1 MGTAGYLDT
10 PPAHFGIIPRA
21 VHTLFQ
27 SLRSQPISQ
36 FKYQVRVSFLE
47 IYNEDLI
54 DLLSGADRDGPRPPI
69 TIREDTRGKII
80 WTGVREVRVDSA
92 EDVLAQLD
100 AGSRI
105 RQVGA
110 TDMNSV
116 SSRSHAIF
124 SLTLRQENPGPGA
137 DGEWVVLQSKFHFV
151 DLAGSERL
159 KRTNAVGD
167 RAKEGISINAG
178 LSALGNVISV
188 LGDPT
193 KKSLHVPYRD
203 SKLTRLL
210 QDSLG
215 GNSRTLMIACVSP
228 AASNITETVNTLK
241 YANRARNIKN
251 KATLNESISSTTD
264 VDFLQAQVARLKAE
278 LRKFKGMS
286 LQSDD
291 TDYAAQANAR
301 LEEQCERL
309 QGELIG
315 LQDEFELTQ
324 RELLKIQQQGS
335 RESNGKRGGGK
346 KKKAGLVEPVI
357 EEYEKVVQGLEA
369 RLADAR
375 EALAAAEASSQ
386 IAGAKLRFEETVR
399 ESNAVVIAEL
409 KGRVAELQE
418 REIGAND
425 Y

>member
-1 MGTAGYLDT
+1 MRNLQGEVLNVSPNVPRVTVTPYQKHFTYDYVFSPSATQEDIFTESILRLVDQFSQGYNATVLAYGQTSSGKTYTMGTAGYLDT

-124 SLTLRQENPGPGA
+124 SLTLRQEKWVSSDSSSPSSHSRSTTPTPSLSSGIRPPTSSGGSLGRSSMRHSMIVPPSTHSLSSSPGPGA

-215 GNSRTLMIACVSP
+215 GNR
-228 AASNITETVNTLK
+228 
-241 YANRARNIKN
+241 
-251 KATLNESISSTTD
+251 
-264 VDFLQAQVARLKAE
+264 
-278 LRKFKGMS
+278 
-286 LQSDD
+286 
-291 TDYAAQANAR
+291 
-301 LEEQCERL
+301 
-309 QGELIG
+309 
-315 LQDEFELTQ
+315 
-324 RELLKIQQQGS
+324 
-335 RESNGKRGGGK
+335 
-346 KKKAGLVEPVI
+346 
-357 EEYEKVVQGLEA
+357 
-369 RLADAR
+369 
-375 EALAAAEASSQ
+375 
-386 IAGAKLRFEETVR
+386 
-399 ESNAVVIAEL
+399 
-409 KGRVAELQE
+409 
-418 REIGAND
+418 
-425 Y
+425 